1 MKVLR
6 LMRLAHLLRLSKFK
20 KQWEQ
25 HKEEFHALQRA
36 GKLMACVFGMLY
48 ACHLIACMWF
58 YFGTLG
64 MDGPQGA
71 PGGWIEAEWPNHT
84 HGPNGSFDSVSN
96 YERYITSMYWA
107 ITVLSTVGFGEIH
120 PQTNAEKL
128 FSLFAELVGCFIFM
142 MLVGNLTAI
151 VTDRS
156 ALEQKVSD
164 AMEEAREFLLD
175 KNVDGKVRQKT
186 LGALEHTFR
195 AKMHDEKHEMISHLP
210 KAMQETVHGYLYSMF
225 DVLKIFERF
234 HDTAMSRANR
244 EAIGALCGKLRPLVI
259 TPTDNGSPAII
270 YEAGDSAGEIYFIIK
285 GVVQIKTILRENE
298 QGAARSLSSSSLK
311 KLDAVLELAEGDH
324 FGERELFYRHV
335 EETQAL
341 LELNV
346 MAKMRSKAA
355 QRGKPTLLDLPLS
368 QRKRYQE
375 AVVTAQWA
383 GNASLYFLRWDDV
396 VSLRES
402 KSVASRTIFNQLQ
415 STATQRVKD
424 DGRNGLNPSS
434 VVQIWTSREDTL
446 HYPYA
451 RTIQRFYRKHKKE
464 TYNYSLESALK
475 GLDPSMETVMRAM
488 LGRIDALEE
497 KVTDVASKLNQG
509 AEGELGQPVWGGA

>member
-6 LMRLAHLLRLSKFK
+6 LMRLAHLLRLTKFK

-71 PGGWIEAEWPNHT
+71 PGGWIEAEWPDHT

-96 YERYITSMYWA
+96 LERYITSMYWA

-120 PQTNAEKL
+120 PQTNAEKV

-156 ALEQKVSD
+156 ALEQKVAN

-175 KNVDGKVRQKT
+175 KQVDGKVRQKT

-210 KAMQETVHGYLYSMF
+210 KAMQETVHSYLYSMF
-225 DVLKIFERF
+225 NVLKIFERF
-234 HDTAMSRANR
+234 HDTELSRANR
-244 EAIGALCGKLRPLVI
+244 EAIGVLCGKLRPLVI
-259 TPTDNGSPAII
+259 TPTDNGSPATI
-270 YEAGDSAGEIYFIIK
+270 YEPGDSAGEIYFIIK
-285 GVVQIKTILRENE
+285 GVVQIKTILEQHE
-298 QGAARSLSSSSLK
+298 QGVALNTSGRSLK
-311 KLDAVLELAEGDH
+311 KLDAVLELVEGDH

-335 EETQAL
+335 GETQAL

-346 MAKMRSKAA
+346 MAKMRTGKTG
-355 QRGKPTLLDLPLS
+355 QRAKSMLLDLPLS

-402 KSVASRTIFNQLQ
+402 KSVASRTIFNMLQ
-415 STATQRVKD
+415 STAVQRVQD
-424 DGRNGLNPSS
+424 EGRNGLNPSS

-497 KVTDVASKLNQG
+497 KVSDVASNLNQG
-509 AEGELGQPVWGGA
+509 GERLGQPAWVSA